1 MSFNQACQKLYS
13 DKVSKV
19 VIFGP
24 ISNFARS
31 LQASPLKLLNEV
43 AVAVI
48 LPDFVKAP
56 DSVSL
61 RITTNTLMITRVCT
75 LYKM

>member
-1 MSFNQACQKLYS
+1 MCKPAPPRLALELLAGISKL
-13 DKVSKV
+13 
-19 VIFGP
+19 
-24 ISNFARS
+24 
-31 LQASPLKLLNEV
+31 LKLLNEV